1 VISIQGSTREK
12 IGQPARYD
20 VLREIAMLTRGKVM
34 TSVLPDDLVKTIA
47 ALPDPELD
55 ERRLLLWAHPAW
67 AALLLVLLGVF
78 WVGRKIA
85 GAF

>member
-1 VISIQGSTREK
+1 
-12 IGQPARYD
+12 
-20 VLREIAMLTRGKVM
+20 MLTRGKVM
-34 TSVLPDDLVKTIA
+34 NSVQPDDLVKAVA

-55 ERRLLLWAHPAW
+55 ERRLLLWAHPTW
-67 AALLLVLLGVF
+67 AAFVLVLLGVF